1 MPANSPSALYAPA
14 QAHGLRRCILDGGLD
29 DQDVEIAA
37 PPARA
42 ARTGTEQE
50 HPSIGAA
57 QARRRP
63 ASSVIDLELP
73 LRSQPDRSLAAV
85 APDL

>member
-1 MPANSPSALYAPA
+1 MTKTSRS
-14 QAHGLRRCILDGGLD
+14 LRR
-29 DQDVEIAA
+29 
-37 PPARA
+37 PARA
-42 ARTGTEQE
+42 ARTGTESE

-63 ASSVIDLELP
+63 ASLMIDLELP
-73 LRSQPDRSLAAV
+73 LRSQPDRSLVAI